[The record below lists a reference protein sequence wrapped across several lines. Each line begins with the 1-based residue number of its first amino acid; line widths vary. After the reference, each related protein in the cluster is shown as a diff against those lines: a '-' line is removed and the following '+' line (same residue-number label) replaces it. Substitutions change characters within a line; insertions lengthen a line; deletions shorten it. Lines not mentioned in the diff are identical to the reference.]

1 MNSAG
6 TMPDQNNPIIIS
18 YYLVMFWDGA
28 MKHYKNHIATTLA
41 CIFLLSAA
49 GLRAAPPT
57 VNDARD
63 SETTE
68 AANAVQAENR
78 LSEQENTVN
87 RYQDR
92 IRQLEAE
99 HGVYDSAI
107 AEALLGLGM
116 AYKDMKNHS
125 EAVDTFK
132 RALQISRVNNGLQS
146 LEQLPYLEF
155 LIQEN
160 AALGNWEEVNNDY
173 HYLFWLYK
181 RNFGDND
188 PRLLPVIDR
197 VTRSQVA
204 IFNASP
210 DMFTARNLR
219 EREDME
225 TKAVEIIKTNY
236 GENDP
241 RLIDAYNQLA
251 VTNYYLALQTGYFGE
266 YRKYRHL
273 MLQTREPFR
282 TVTTQVRVPIGVVN
296 GTVIYGVQ
304 TIQIPDPTR
313 PTDGVYVKPEA
324 AKQFDL
330 IKRTEIDG
338 KLALNKIEKLHEHN
352 PQLSVY
358 SRALA
363 LTHQGDWRLLYES
376 GRGMKQY
383 REAQELLSQADN
395 GQEYIQRLFGQPRP
409 LPSFLSETEES
420 LTAAPTTEKLE
431 EKPGQ
436 NYLEVSYDVT
446 PAGRA
451 VNIRVINRPA
461 GADDAIIQR
470 VKWHLANVRFRP
482 RFENAEPVMAKDLKV
497 RYAVDAKGQVMA
509 EAG

>member
-1 MNSAG
+1 
-6 TMPDQNNPIIIS
+6 
-18 YYLVMFWDGA
+18 
-28 MKHYKNHIATTLA
+28 
-41 CIFLLSAA
+41 
-49 GLRAAPPT
+49 
-57 VNDARD
+57 
-63 SETTE
+63 
-68 AANAVQAENR
+68 
-78 LSEQENTVN
+78 
-87 RYQDR
+87 
-92 IRQLEAE
+92 
-99 HGVYDSAI
+99 
-107 AEALLGLGM
+107 
-116 AYKDMKNHS
+116 
-125 EAVDTFK
+125 
-132 RALQISRVNNGLQS
+132 
-146 LEQLPYLEF
+146 
-155 LIQEN
+155 
-160 AALGNWEEVNNDY
+160 
-173 HYLFWLYK
+173 
-181 RNFGDND
+181 
-188 PRLLPVIDR
+188 
-197 VTRSQVA
+197 
-204 IFNASP
+204 
-210 DMFTARNLR
+210 
-219 EREDME
+219 ME

-383 REAQELLSQADN
+383 REAQELLSQVDN

>member
-1 MNSAG
+1 
-6 TMPDQNNPIIIS
+6 
-18 YYLVMFWDGA
+18 

-251 VTNYYLALQTGYFGE
+251 VTNYYMALQTGFFDD
-266 YRKYRHL
+266 YRKYHYT
-273 MLQTREPFR
+273 MAQTSLR
-282 TVTTQVRVPIGVVN
+282 TTRTTVLVPVGVVN
-296 GTVIYGVQ
+296 GRVIYATR
-304 TIQIPDPTR
+304 TIEMPDTR
-313 PTDGVYVKPEA
+313 SGTYLKPEVS
-324 AKQFDL
+324 KKFDL
-330 IKRTEIDG
+330 IQKTEIDG
-338 KLALNKIEKLHEHN
+338 RLALHKIEKLHEHN
-352 PQLSVY
+352 PELSLY

-383 REAQELLSQADN
+383 REAQELLSQVDN

-446 PAGRA
+446 PAGRV
-451 VNIRVINRPA
+451 VNIE
-461 GADDAIIQR
+461 IISRSPGVEDTLVRR
-470 VKWHLANVRFRP
+470 VKRHLANVRYRP
-482 RFENAEPVMAKDLKV
+482 RFENAEPVMTKDLKV